1 MADIVVAKPLEK
13 PEWEDRINNP
23 EKYPF
28 IQNENGSISTH
39 EMAAETDGQGNWYV
53 FPTIIQETGGGLK
66 RFEDPQNALSY
77 ALRTGNYKPFTT
89 KEDALYYSAGGY
101 KTDKFKDYYNR
112 LMSK

>member
-1 MADIVVAKPLEK
+1 MAEIKVEKPLEK

-28 IQNENGSISTH
+28 IQNKDGSISTH

-77 ALRTGNYKPFTT
+77 ALRKGKYKQFTT
-89 KEDALYYSAGGY
+89 KEDALSYYAGGY

>member
-39 EMAAETDGQGNWYV
+39 
-53 FPTIIQETGGGLK
+53 
-66 RFEDPQNALSY
+66 
-77 ALRTGNYKPFTT
+77 
-89 KEDALYYSAGGY
+89 
-101 KTDKFKDYYNR
+101 
-112 LMSK
+112 

>member
-1 MADIVVAKPLEK
+1 MAEIKVEKPLEK

-28 IQNENGSISTH
+28 IQNKDGSISTH

-77 ALRTGNYKPFTT
+77 ALRTGNYKPFTN
-89 KEDALYYSAGGY
+89 KEDALNYSAGGY
-101 KTDKFKDYYNR
+101 KTKKFNEYYNN
-112 LMSK
+112 LMSR